1 MADAV
6 EAMPSALKLALIGC
20 GRISQQHFNGIRV
33 VCSDLVTVTAVVDTS
48 LARATEMQSRVA
60 AAGGSA
66 VVYTDVATALAE
78 GDFEAVDIM
87 LPHQLHLPVTRQCFD
102 AGKHVLLEKPVAHNL
117 EDAEKILAAATV
129 AQSNGLVFMMAENS
143 QYWPEV
149 VAAKELISSGA
160 IGRLLSARAV
170 FNGTFNEGDDST
182 VTHADVTSSYA
193 VMDGDSSVGADRP
206 WRFDKAA
213 TGGGIVIDGGAHWIR
228 PLRMLMGEVDA
239 VTGVTATPFD
249 RMEGESLGRALLRFE
264 NGTVGYLEC
273 SFGPQVYGPDQSWRV
288 MGTAG
293 EIIIDGKG
301 VCLYNKDWPQGRDVF
316 EKPEAY
322 SRFEELG
329 VDVSFEG
336 LAMPLAGYHASFG
349 HEIGDF
355 AAVVKQGKVPA
366 VPTDASLAD
375 RSQAEH
381 SLGEM
386 RTALALYRAAQS
398 GQWEKVWDD

>member
-1 MADAV
+1 MADGQGATP
-6 EAMPSALKLALIGC
+6 APLKLALIGC

-48 LARATEMQSRVA
+48 LARATEMQAGVS

-66 VVYTDVATALAE
+66 AVYTDVATALAE

-87 LPHQLHLPVTRQCFD
+87 LPHHLHLPVTCQCFD
-102 AGKHVLLEKPVAHNL
+102 AGKHVLLEKPMAHNL
-117 EDAEKILAAATV
+117 EDAEKILAAAAA
-129 AQSNGLVFMMAENS
+129 AQGNGLVFMMAENS

-149 VAAKELISSGA
+149 VAAKEIIATGA

-170 FNGTFNEGDDST
+170 FNGTFNAGDDST

-193 VMDGDSSVGADRP
+193 VMDGDNSVPADRP
-206 WRFDKAA
+206 WRFDKEA

-228 PLRMLMGEVDA
+228 PLRMLMGEVEA
-239 VTGVTATPFD
+239 VTGVTGTPFD
-249 RMEGESLGRALLRFE
+249 KMEGESLGRALLRFE

-301 VCLYNKDWPQGRDVF
+301 VCLYNKDHPHGKDVF
-316 EKPEAY
+316 ETPEEY
-322 SRFEELG
+322 GRFEALG

-355 AAVVKQGKVPA
+355 AAVVKQGKSPA
-366 VPTDASLAD
+366 VPTDASLAE

-398 GQWEKVWDD
+398 GQWEKVWD